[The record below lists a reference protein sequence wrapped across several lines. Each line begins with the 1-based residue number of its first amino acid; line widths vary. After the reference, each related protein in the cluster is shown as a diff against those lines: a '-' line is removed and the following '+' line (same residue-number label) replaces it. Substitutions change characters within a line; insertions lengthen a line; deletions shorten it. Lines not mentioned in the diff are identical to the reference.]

1 MNSLGELHE
10 AGTGVPQ
17 NVQTARGWYK
27 KAAEL
32 GDADAMGHLGAQL
45 ESGRGGPQSLETA
58 REWYVKGAALN
69 GRVAMHNLG
78 TMLENGRGTAKNLS
92 EAISWYER
100 AAALDYPP
108 ALNDLGRLYLAGV
121 GVPKSYVR
129 AKASFEQAAQLGDA
143 KAMNNLALLYL
154 NGTGVQRD
162 IELARTW
169 FERAIALDNAEAKTN
184 LKHLEETAPLD
195 GAQVAARRSSCMDT
209 CLTLHRS
216 YVTSV
221 CDRYSEI
228 VDDEK
233 PERTT
238 CVGMSLALARQCRD
252 SCREWAPTRL
262 ADNKC
267 VACFQATIACSTG
280 QERPESS
287 DNDRSYAVDS
297 KACLA
302 AAADCTAHCRA
313 PPAPASG
320 TPAAASAKPN

>member
-1 MNSLGELHE
+1 
-10 AGTGVPQ
+10 
-17 NVQTARGWYK
+17 
-27 KAAEL
+27 
-32 GDADAMGHLGAQL
+32 
-45 ESGRGGPQSLETA
+45 
-58 REWYVKGAALN
+58 
-69 GRVAMHNLG
+69 
-78 TMLENGRGTAKNLS
+78 
-92 EAISWYER
+92 
-100 AAALDYPP
+100 
-108 ALNDLGRLYLAGV
+108 
-121 GVPKSYVR
+121 
-129 AKASFEQAAQLGDA
+129 
-143 KAMNNLALLYL
+143 MNNLGLLYL

-169 FERAIALDNAEAKTN
+169 FERAIALNNAEAKTN

-267 VACFQATIACSTG
+267 AACFQATIACSAG
-280 QERPESS
+280 QERPDGP
-287 DNDRSYAVDS
+287 DNDRSHAVDS